1 MGKTELLKGPGMAGK
16 NLTTIATNK
25 AMDLCSKR
33 EYCVSEI
40 SNKLRSWSL
49 SEKETKKIIMV
60 LIRENFINERRYSEA
75 FVKDKFN
82 HNKWGKVKIAS
93 HLRAKSIP
101 DELIRQALESV
112 DEELYR
118 KRVKDTVLQHRKSV
132 KAKNQFDLK
141 GKLLRY
147 GLSKGFES
155 SLLYD
160 ILNDLE

>member
-1 MGKTELLKGPGMAGK
+1 MTD
-16 NLTTIATNK
+16 NNIVNIATKK
-25 AMDLCSKR
+25 AMALCSKR

-40 SNKLRSWSL
+40 TEKLKSWNTSD
-49 SEKETKKIIMV
+49 SDAEKIIRI
-60 LIRENFINERRYSEA
+60 LIRENFINEKRYSEA

-93 HLRAKSIP
+93 HLRVKSIP

-112 DEELYR
+112 DEDLYK
-118 KRVKDTVLQHRKSV
+118 KRMKEIVLEHRKSI
-132 KAKNQFDLK
+132 KAKNQYDLK

-160 ILNDLE
+160 LLNDL

>member
-1 MGKTELLKGPGMAGK
+1 MTD
-16 NLTTIATNK
+16 NNIVNIATKK
-25 AMDLCSKR
+25 AMALCSKR

-40 SNKLRSWSL
+40 TEKLKSWNTSD
-49 SEKETKKIIMV
+49 SDAEKIIRI
-60 LIRENFINERRYSEA
+60 LIRENFINEKRYSEA

-93 HLRAKSIP
+93 HLRVKSIP
-101 DELIRQALESV
+101 DELIRHALESV
-112 DEELYR
+112 DEDLYK
-118 KRVKDTVLQHRKSV
+118 KRMKEIVLEHRKSI
-132 KAKNQFDLK
+132 KAKNQYDLK

-160 ILNDLE
+160 LLNDL

>member
-1 MGKTELLKGPGMAGK
+1 MTD
-16 NLTTIATNK
+16 NNIVNIATKK
-25 AMDLCSKR
+25 AMALCSKR

-40 SNKLRSWSL
+40 TEKLKSWNTSD
-49 SEKETKKIIMV
+49 SDAEKIIKI
-60 LIRENFINERRYSEA
+60 LIRENFINEKRYSEA

-93 HLRAKSIP
+93 HLRVKSIP
-101 DELIRQALESV
+101 DELIHQALESV
-112 DEELYR
+112 DENLYK
-118 KRVKDTVLQHRKSV
+118 KRVKEIVLEHRKSI
-132 KAKNQFDLK
+132 KAKNQYDLK

-160 ILNDLE
+160 LLNDL